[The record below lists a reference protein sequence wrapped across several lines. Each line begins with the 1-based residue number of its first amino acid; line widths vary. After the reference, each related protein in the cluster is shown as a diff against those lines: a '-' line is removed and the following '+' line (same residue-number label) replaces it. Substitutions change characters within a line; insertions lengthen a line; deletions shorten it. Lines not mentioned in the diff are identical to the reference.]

1 MDTTLS
7 PNPGCPPCTLRPNE
21 RLLTICFGRRLQS
34 RIWEQSLT
42 SPDCERHN
50 HFHRM
55 HIAYGSCI
63 WTTSD
68 IDQDF
73 SGPILFNGK
82 KKSIWIQISIGRS
95 QEHEHL
101 LSSTGEIAGRDEL
114 SSAGVDL
121 EKLVG
126 EVVPPLVDAWL
137 ELLPA
142 CKWVGELFEA
152 HSKAAQLVRGH
163 RGGRGER
170 AEGLWGGAGKAT
182 LGNIKNF

>member
-1 MDTTLS
+1 M
-7 PNPGCPPCTLRPNE
+7 
-21 RLLTICFGRRLQS
+21 
-34 RIWEQSLT
+34 
-42 SPDCERHN
+42 
-50 HFHRM
+50 
-55 HIAYGSCI
+55 
-63 WTTSD
+63 
-68 IDQDF
+68 
-73 SGPILFNGK
+73 
-82 KKSIWIQISIGRS
+82 
-95 QEHEHL
+95 
-101 LSSTGEIAGRDEL
+101 LSSTGEIAGRVEL

-121 EKLVG
+121 QKLVG